1 MEIHIPDMVWAIIN
15 FLILV
20 VVLNKFLYKPLL
32 SVMEERKEEIRKNME
47 NAEDA
52 KAEALKIKEKYS
64 EEMHNARQEARSI
77 LERAEKLG
85 EENKEKIIAE
95 ARQEADKITEKAQ
108 VAVRREKE
116 EALTQLRNEV
126 ASLAIMAAEKIIDKN
141 LDKKDHEKMI
151 GDFIKEVGDVS

>member
-1 MEIHIPDMVWAIIN
+1 MEIHIPDMVWAITN

-47 NAEDA
+47 NAELA

-64 EEMHNARQEARSI
+64 EEMQNARQEARSI

-95 ARQEADKITEKAQ
+95 ARQEADKITEKVQ

-116 EALTQLRNEV
+116 EALIQLRNEV